1 MVASLQELEEEL
13 KEIRDEM
20 YRLNRYI
27 NLFRILD
34 RENRVTSQVV
44 KAYSGEGWQDVS
56 NDEVI
61 LRQADLS
68 LSWIIYATNFDRDFS
83 KLLSHKEV
91 DTLEDAVIIAEK
103 AAKGVSSNLLY
114 KLSYTNNVLKSYKGL
129 LQ

>member
-20 YRLNRYI
+20 YRLNKYI

-56 NDEVI
+56 NEEVI

-91 DTLEDAVIIAEK
+91 DTLEDAVIIAGKITKE
-103 AAKGVSSNLLY
+103 VSTNLLH
-114 KLSYTNNVLKSYKGL
+114 KLSYTSRVLKIYKGL